1 MFADTIIETESLFTG
16 AGAGAEPG
24 AVAIAGDRIAYA
36 GPKGG
41 AFTWRGPDTEVR
53 DYEDALVVPGFHDSH
68 LHFFHSAL
76 YSSPL
81 ASNYL
86 GTSEADYVAHL
97 APLAASRPE
106 GSWLLAQGWREYR
119 WDPPVMPS
127 RESLDDAYPAR
138 PVALYS
144 GDAHTLWVNT
154 AALDALGITEE
165 SEPPAGGSYD
175 RDGEG
180 RLTGIIREAAAMEL
194 MPRITASFSDE
205 EMQAAYCGFME
216 KLLANGITSVC
227 DMSLMASPGLDF
239 VRDDIY
245 ATLDAQGRLAVRV
258 HMFPTLTDDMARL
271 ESMQKRFTG
280 NRLRASGFKQFFDG
294 VSSQHT
300 AYLAQPYANARFDGD
315 RGRPTVEPETM
326 RKLVLGAAKAGHA
339 VRIHT
344 IGDAAI
350 HGALDIFEEARLL
363 FGPLEHGQNCLE
375 HLENFQPEDIARLA
389 ELDVLAAVQPPHI
402 TLDPGGPE
410 RDLGPD
416 RIRWM
421 WPFSTFLEKGVKMAF
436 GTDSPVVD
444 VNSMDVLY
452 AAVARRD
459 PRTHEPQGG
468 WLARERISM
477 ADALRAYTLGS
488 AQAAGRA
495 TELGTLEAGKFAD
508 ITVLDR
514 NLLAIAE
521 DEIQQTKVIATYV
534 GGTLLYGE

>member
-1 MFADTIIETESLFTG
+1 MFADTIIETNTLFTG
-16 AGAGAEPG
+16 TGSKAAPG
-24 AVAIAGDRIAYA
+24 AIAIVGDHIIYA

-41 AFTWRGPDTEVR
+41 AAELKGPCTVVR
-53 DYEDALVVPGFHDSH
+53 DWGDALIVPGFHDSH

-81 ASNYL
+81 ATNYL
-86 GTSEADYVAHL
+86 GTSEADYVSHL
-97 APLAASRPE
+97 APLAATRAP

-127 RESLDDAYPAR
+127 KRSLDEAYPNR

-144 GDAHTLWVNT
+144 GDAHTLWVNS
-154 AALDALGITEE
+154 AALRALDIDEA

-175 RDGEG
+175 RDENGC
-180 RLTGIIREAAAMEL
+180 LTGIIREAAAMEL
-194 MPRITASFSDE
+194 MPRIVSSFSDE
-205 EMQAAYCGFME
+205 EMQSAYCGFME

-227 DMSLMASPGLDF
+227 DMSLMAHPGLDF

-245 ATLDAQGRLAVRV
+245 AALDEQGRLAVRV
-258 HMFPTLTDDMARL
+258 HMFPTLTEDTSRL
-271 ESMQKRFTG
+271 EAMQHRFNG
-280 NRLRASGFKQFFDG
+280 PRLRAPGFKQFFDG

-300 AYLAQPYANARFDGD
+300 AYLAKPYTNARFEGD
-315 RGRPTVEPETM
+315 LGRPTVSPETM
-326 RKLVLGAAKAGHA
+326 RRLVLAAAKEGHA

-344 IGDAAI
+344 IGDEAI
-350 HGALDIFEEARLL
+350 HIALDIFEEARRAY
-363 FGPLEHGQNCLE
+363 GPLERGQNCLE
-375 HLENFQPEDIARLA
+375 HLENFQPDDIARLA

-416 RIRWM
+416 RVRWM
-421 WPFSTFLEKGVKMAF
+421 WPFSTFLDCDVKMGF

-452 AAVARRD
+452 AAVTRQD
-459 PRTHEPQGG
+459 PHTHKPQGG
-468 WLARERISM
+468 WLPEERISM
-477 ADALRAYTLGS
+477 AEAIRAYTLGS

-495 TELGTLEAGKFAD
+495 DELGTLEAGKLAD

-514 NLLAIAE
+514 NLLVVPE
-521 DEIQQTKVIATYV
+521 NEIQNTRVLATYV
-534 GGTLLYGE
+534 GGELAYEG

>member
-1 MFADTIIETESLFTG
+1 
-16 AGAGAEPG
+16 
-24 AVAIAGDRIAYA
+24 
-36 GPKGG
+36 
-41 AFTWRGPDTEVR
+41 
-53 DYEDALVVPGFHDSH
+53 
-68 LHFFHSAL
+68 
-76 YSSPL
+76 
-81 ASNYL
+81 
-86 GTSEADYVAHL
+86 
-97 APLAASRPE
+97 
-106 GSWLLAQGWREYR
+106 
-119 WDPPVMPS
+119 
-127 RESLDDAYPAR
+127 
-138 PVALYS
+138 
-144 GDAHTLWVNT
+144 
-154 AALDALGITEE
+154 
-165 SEPPAGGSYD
+165 
-175 RDGEG
+175 
-180 RLTGIIREAAAMEL
+180 
-194 MPRITASFSDE
+194 
-205 EMQAAYCGFME
+205 
-216 KLLANGITSVC
+216 
-227 DMSLMASPGLDF
+227 
-239 VRDDIY
+239 
-245 ATLDAQGRLAVRV
+245 
-258 HMFPTLTDDMARL
+258 
-271 ESMQKRFTG
+271 MQKRFTG
-280 NRLRASGFKQFFDG
+280 NRLRAPGFKQFFDG

-468 WLARERISM
+468 WLAQERISM

-508 ITVLDR
+508 IAVLDR